1 MKITLEPT
9 GRFETVTQGDKSVLC
24 RIWQGTTDSG
34 AKIVAHIPLIGVHES
49 ATAAEH
55 EQFAMA
61 LSDVETE
68 RELVSFEM
76 RMVI

>member
-1 MKITLEPT
+1 
-9 GRFETVTQGDKSVLC
+9 
-24 RIWQGTTDSG
+24 
-34 AKIVAHIPLIGVHES
+34 VHES

-68 RELVSFEM
+68 RELVSFDM